1 MRKVF
6 TAIAL
11 AFFVGFAAPNA
22 AQAQVEQDGL
32 VNLNIGDITIQDIN
46 IQVAA
51 QIIANVCAIVDVDA
65 VVGILSDIDVGDLE
79 SYNFCRIGEARGP
92 GRGPELVVTNN

>member
-46 IQVAA
+46 VTVAA
-51 QIIANVCAIVDVDA
+51 QIIANVCANVDVDA
-65 VVGILSDIDVGDLE
+65 IVGILADIDAGDLE
-79 SYNFCRIGEARGP
+79 TYQFCRIGRA
-92 GRGPELVVTNN
+92 GRGPELTVTNN